1 MLLSCLWKEF
11 GAHFFSF
18 HVDMLV
24 PDSHQHAEL
33 PLELHT
39 YILCFYDLG
48 CDIGLKTLLSVLAT
62 NHYLRA
68 AASAPI
74 VWKPYYAARYMHG
87 VPENEERRRAQYGDD
102 YRQLYFARRE
112 LDRQALR
119 ILDEIRTNIAGRNAK
134 ACALAKV
141 YSFDVWDA
149 LRLEDD
155 LQIPAYFCRRKP
167 TRPPA
172 PHALPRQYWAS
183 IARGLISRH
192 WAVQMW
198 KRVASGDFF
207 TTMEEMLS
215 GFSAFFGL
223 SPTEISGEL
232 DDETDDCRHFLQEK
246 KVVHDQNQLDFDL
259 RKVCAGIVEYMEDC
273 EWMVDDHDP
282 HLDEH
287 LLNSFPHT
295 FMQSSGIPLTVLS
308 KTWLFIGIAR
318 RLGLDAFAT
327 RLPPRETICC
337 VRSPREPEPIIVNF
351 RKGAQLLVKGS
362 EVPFYQTILAAG
374 FPEGMAGCAFIP
386 LPAIVFLVEA
396 IENIGSDLR
405 RYHDNEIGPWDNDD
419 EERELLAA
427 HAMQCA
433 IAIGQAH
440 NDDSPLIFPERMAE
454 LLPLDGEAVFM
465 DALLGYEPETP
476 QRAEFVR
483 EVKDTIQRI
492 ENVEARVKR
501 RPRLPENDPK
511 HFAGQI
517 VYNPPMDEA
526 GCIIDWQYDPEPAGS
541 TSDIPEDGNASN
553 IRYRILSMDLIEFV
567 REPTD
572 CEPWKLTRSAARNLY
587 HSWKHFGRYFED
599 VSEEDMVPDDDD
611 DGSGKMLPTKLVLT
625 AEMQLLYPDDS
636 CVRRPVAAASDDS
649 TK

>member
-1 MLLSCLWKEF
+1 MRRMIAVTFCKRKKSCMTKVSRISTCAKFALGLSSTWRIANGWWMTVRSCQTRLPF
-11 GAHFFSF
+11 HFSN
-18 HVDMLV
+18 
-24 PDSHQHAEL
+24 SQ
-33 PLELHT
+33 
-39 YILCFYDLG
+39 
-48 CDIGLKTLLSVLAT
+48 
-62 NHYLRA
+62 
-68 AASAPI
+68 
-74 VWKPYYAARYMHG
+74 
-87 VPENEERRRAQYGDD
+87 
-102 YRQLYFARRE
+102 
-112 LDRQALR
+112 
-119 ILDEIRTNIAGRNAK
+119 
-134 ACALAKV
+134 
-141 YSFDVWDA
+141 
-149 LRLEDD
+149 
-155 LQIPAYFCRRKP
+155 
-167 TRPPA
+167 PPA
-172 PHALPRQYWAS
+172 
-183 IARGLISRH
+183 
-192 WAVQMW
+192 
-198 KRVASGDFF
+198 D
-207 TTMEEMLS
+207 
-215 GFSAFFGL
+215 
-223 SPTEISGEL
+223 
-232 DDETDDCRHFLQEK
+232 
-246 KVVHDQNQLDFDL
+246 
-259 RKVCAGIVEYMEDC
+259 
-273 EWMVDDHDP
+273 DP

-454 LLPLDGEAVFM
+454 LLPLDGEAIFM

-501 RPRLPENDPK
+501 RPRLPENEPK

-526 GCIIDWQYDPEPAGS
+526 GCIIDWQACTTPCSITTFHELIGFPS
-541 TSDIPEDGNASN
+541 M
-553 IRYRILSMDLIEFV
+553 ILNRL
-567 REPTD
+567 
-572 CEPWKLTRSAARNLY
+572 AA
-587 HSWKHFGRYFED
+587 
-599 VSEEDMVPDDDD
+599 
-611 DGSGKMLPTKLVLT
+611 LPT
-625 AEMQLLYPDDS
+625 
-636 CVRRPVAAASDDS
+636 
-649 TK
+649 